1 MRWAYSGSMRPE
13 FKVLACEAFRAELC
27 VNFVYCN
34 QRVAF
39 GHDFVIWTA
48 RLQPCKALGSHVKA
62 AFDY

>member
-27 VNFVYCN
+27 VLQSKSGFWSRFRHLDN
-34 QRVAF
+34 
-39 GHDFVIWTA
+39 T
-48 RLQPCKALGSHVKA
+48 LQPCKALGTRMNS